1 MNQEKLAELRKDK
14 TKIVSV
20 TGAVYHKEDSAMKD
34 ILTELYSK
42 RKVHKQKHLKLE
54 VEIQKLKKQLK

>member
-1 MNQEKLAELRKDK
+1 MNHEKLEELRKDK

-20 TGAVYHKEDSAMKD
+20 TGAVYHKEDSAMKE

-42 RKVHKQKHLKLE
+42 RKTHKKRHLELE
-54 VEIQKLKKQLK
+54 VEIRKLKKQL